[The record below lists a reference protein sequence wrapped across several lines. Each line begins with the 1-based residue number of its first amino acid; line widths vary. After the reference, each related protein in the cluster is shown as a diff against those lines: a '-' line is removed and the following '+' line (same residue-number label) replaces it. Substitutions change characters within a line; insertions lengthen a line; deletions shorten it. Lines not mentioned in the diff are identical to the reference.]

1 MTVRVYVLP
10 MVETL
15 IGAIT
20 YRAPK
25 YIGGRNNTTLAGL
38 ENLSYACMPYGMQ
51 PVCLLIADVT
61 VAQHNLLTAN
71 SDVLAAPQN
80 IDNNL
85 NAGAVTTVKNL
96 LESLHIPAGWV
107 TTSHT
112 YRQVLRLVGWLFQFM
127 QRVHGI
133 FPEKLFA
140 APNTLATTYGEL
152 SPGMQS
158 ALLQAAQS
166 FAFDTSGLQ
175 SSTTLRVILKNLADQ
190 FNDRPLDSGLLVI

>member
-1 MTVRVYVLP
+1 MTARVYVLP

-25 YIGGRNNTTLAGL
+25 YLGGRNNPPLAGL
-38 ENLSYACMPYGMQ
+38 ENISYACMPYGMQ

-85 NAGAVTTVKNL
+85 TAGAVTTVKNF

-107 TTSHT
+107 TTAHT
-112 YRQVLRLVGWLFQFM
+112 YRDVLRLVGWLFQFM

-133 FPEKLFA
+133 FQEKLFV
-140 APNTLATTYGEL
+140 APNTLSTTYGQL
-152 SPGMQS
+152 SAGMQA

-166 FAFDTSGLQ
+166 FAFNTTGLQ
-175 SSTTLRVILKNLADQ
+175 AGTTLRVILKNLADQ

>member
-1 MTVRVYVLP
+1 

-15 IGAIT
+15 IGAST

-25 YIGGRNNTTLAGL
+25 YLGGRNNPTLAGL
-38 ENLSYACMPYGMQ
+38 ENISYGCMDYGMQ

-85 NAGAVTTVKNL
+85 TAGAVTTVKNF

-166 FAFDTSGLQ
+166 FAFNTTGLQ
-175 SSTTLRVILKNLADQ
+175 AGTTLRVILKNLADQ
-190 FNDRPLDSGLLVI
+190 FNDLPLDSGLLVI

>member
-10 MVETL
+10 MDETL
-15 IGAIT
+15 IGAST

-25 YIGGRNNTTLAGL
+25 YIGGRNNPPLAGL
-38 ENLSYACMPYGMQ
+38 ENISYACMPYGMQ

-190 FNDRPLDSGLLVI
+190 FNDLPLDSGLLVI